1 MQKNLNTTDKKSRRR
16 KIILQSQIAVQTE
29 HIEIADEISQK
40 NKKLFNS
47 DSV

>member
-1 MQKNLNTTDKKSRRR
+1 MQKNLNTTDKNLEEE